1 MERLKIE
8 QPRHRY
14 ERIAAAR
21 AFQFFR
27 RGVLSMRF
35 QHLDGCVTTGCAIA
49 RDHVIIE
56 IGI

>member
-35 QHLDGCVTTGCAIA
+35 QDLDGFVTTGCAIA